1 MKQMIFLQNCSEK
14 FHLCQNMF
22 FSNTIALE
30 VRMRV
35 RIEKPSSVLQKCKMS
50 YGTMEQGYSQ
60 FLIVNKIFLG

>member
-35 RIEKPSSVLQKCKMS
+35 RIEKHSLVVIHYML
-50 YGTMEQGYSQ
+50 YGTMEQDYSK
-60 FLIVNKIFLG
+60 FLIVNKIFLS

>member
-14 FHLCQNMF
+14 FHLYQNIF

-35 RIEKPSSVLQKCKMS
+35 RIEKHSLVVIHYML
-50 YGTMEQGYSQ
+50 YGTMEQDYPQ
-60 FLIVNKIFLG
+60 FLIVNKIFLS